1 MRRGKLFGWIV
12 LIAALA
18 LVTAACSSGGGG
30 GSTTSASA
38 TAEQDMLARILAS
51 GKLRVSSDNKYP
63 PQSSLNDETG
73 QWEGFDIDVA
83 TEIATRLGVKAEFI
97 DTPWKEII
105 SGNWNDRWD
114 ISVGSMTIT
123 PERAKVLYFTPPY
136 YYTPAGFAVYKTN
149 TTIKSA
155 ADLTGKTVGV
165 CGDCTYEYYLRG
177 TLEIPDYPLDF
188 QVQGA
193 DIVTYETD
201 LLAIE
206 DLSLGDG
213 ARLDAA
219 FSAIPTLQ
227 GAIDAGK
234 PIKIVGPPLYYEPL
248 GIGIDR
254 AAPLDAT
261 SLLEKLSQIVA
272 DMHADGT
279 LTELS
284 MKWYGTDLTVEQG
297 ATAVQ
302 TGATAAQTGA

>member
-1 MRRGKLFGWIV
+1 MRRRRVFGWVV
-12 LIAALA
+12 LIAALT
-18 LVTAACSSGGGG
+18 LVAAACAKDEGGGTG
-30 GSTTSASA
+30 GGTVSESP
-38 TAEQDMLARILAS
+38 TAEQDMLAGILAS
-51 GKLRVSSDNKYP
+51 GTLRVSSDNKYP
-63 PQSSLNDETG
+63 PQSSFNDETG

-83 TEIATRLGVKAEFI
+83 TEIATRLGVKADFV
-97 DTPWKEII
+97 DTPWKAII

-136 YYTPAGFAVYKTN
+136 YYTPAGFAVYETN

-165 CGDCTYEYYLRG
+165 CGDCTYEYYLQG
-177 TLEIPDYPLDF
+177 TLEIPDYPLEF

-193 DIVTYETD
+193 DIMTYETD
-201 LLAIE
+201 LLAID

-297 ATAVQ
+297 AVAVEP
-302 TGATAAQTGA
+302 GA

>member
-1 MRRGKLFGWIV
+1 MRRRRVFGWVV
-12 LIAALA
+12 LIAALT
-18 LVTAACSSGGGG
+18 LVAAACAKDEGGGTG
-30 GSTTSASA
+30 GGTVSESP

-51 GKLRVSSDNKYP
+51 GTLRVSSDNKYP
-63 PQSSLNDETG
+63 PQSSFNDETG
-73 QWEGFDIDVA
+73 QWEGFDIDAA
-83 TEIATRLGVKAEFI
+83 TEIATRLGVKADFI
-97 DTPWKEII
+97 DTPWKAII

-136 YYTPAGFAVYKTN
+136 YYTPAGFAVYETN

-165 CGDCTYEYYLRG
+165 CGDCTYEYYLQG
-177 TLEIPDYPLDF
+177 TLEIPDYPLEF

-193 DIVTYETD
+193 DIMTYETD
-201 LLAIE
+201 LLAID

-297 ATAVQ
+297 AVAVEP
-302 TGATAAQTGA
+302 GA